1 MAADSGQARTPAQG
15 AVAAPAET
23 LRGGASPERSGSVDA
38 AGPSAPIN
46 SQPQSNTPRAAR
58 TAWYALPVASGHE
71 AAAVRRV
78 RRLCPAA
85 VAAVCPQAE
94 LARRAAGTWTL
105 ATQPLFPGYVLV
117 ESADSEALARELAA
131 LARPLRLVEVGGR
144 PAALAPEEAELLF
157 SLMDAEGVVRL
168 SVGDIVAGELHV
180 ARGPLAGREDLVRLI
195 DRHARAAWL
204 SPEALPLCARLGAQ
218 GELRAAGAARRRG
231 PQVGLEVVSK
241 S

>member
-1 MAADSGQARTPAQG
+1 M
-15 AVAAPAET
+15 
-23 LRGGASPERSGSVDA
+23 
-38 AGPSAPIN
+38 
-46 SQPQSNTPRAAR
+46 
-58 TAWYALPVASGHE
+58 
-71 AAAVRRV
+71 RRV

-85 VAAVCPQAE
+85 VTAVCPQAE
-94 LARRAAGTWTL
+94 LARRAAGAWTL

-117 ESADSEALARELAA
+117 ESADAEALARELAT

-180 ARGPLAGREDLVRLI
+180 ARGPLAGREDLVRRI

-204 SPEALPLCARLGAQ
+204 APEALPLCARLSNQ
-218 GELRAAGAARRRG
+218 GEPRAAAGARRRG